1 MAKINKIK
9 KKKGRKIMKIELTE
23 RQQKRIKYHIKRTE
37 EKLEEI
43 KKKNRIREDTSS
55 EDKYILHRKLTI
67 TMLTIIMRNMRKYL
81 SLYGG
86 ILFDAEYKELNSLTD
101 DLYHKLIEIDN
112 KLEDIYINMMDAKQW
127 IKINCR

>member
-1 MAKINKIK
+1 
-9 KKKGRKIMKIELTE
+9 
-23 RQQKRIKYHIKRTE
+23 
-37 EKLEEI
+37 
-43 KKKNRIREDTSS
+43 
-55 EDKYILHRKLTI
+55 
-67 TMLTIIMRNMRKYL
+67 MLTIIMRNMRKYL

>member
-1 MAKINKIK
+1 
-9 KKKGRKIMKIELTE
+9 MKMELTE

-37 EKLEEI
+37 EELEKI

-67 TMLTIIMRNMRKYL
+67 TMLTIIIRNMRKYL
-81 SLYGG
+81 SLHGG
-86 ILFDAEYKELNSLTD
+86 SILCDAEYEELESLTD
-101 DLYHKLIEIDN
+101 NLYHKLIEIDD
-112 KLEDIYINMMDAKQW
+112 KLEEIYLNMMKAKQW